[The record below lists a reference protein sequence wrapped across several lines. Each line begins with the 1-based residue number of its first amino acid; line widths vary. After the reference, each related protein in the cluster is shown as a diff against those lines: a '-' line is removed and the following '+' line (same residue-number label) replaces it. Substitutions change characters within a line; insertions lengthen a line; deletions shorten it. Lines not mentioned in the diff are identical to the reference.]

1 MSPPR
6 SRMGV
11 SRYGATVLFR
21 DTTGRER
28 REAFPLVTFDHQA
41 ATRLAVAYVVEVLG
55 LLEFELRV
63 VGS

>member
-1 MSPPR
+1 MR
-6 SRMGV
+6 KR
-11 SRYGATVLFR
+11 AL
-21 DTTGRER
+21 
-28 REAFPLVTFDHQA
+28 AFPLVTFDHQG